1 MDKLVT
7 KHGLPGFKKRK
18 TEIET
23 VRVRDTESDREA
35 GGTKPRKP
43 VSNLKTLDL
52 QSQESSLT
60 LPDTKCQSNC
70 IILQN
75 DPT

>member
-1 MDKLVT
+1 MDYLSI
-7 KHGLPGFKKRK
+7 PGFKKRK

-23 VRVRDTESDREA
+23 VRDTESDREA

-43 VSNLKTLDL
+43 VSNLKILDL